1 MANTNTITQNIT
13 NLLNAKQK
21 TSTPETY
28 HIPLCL
34 DLAQA
39 CKAFEQ
45 GATLSVVYFLYDE
58 EGELT
63 GDGFLVNNLSMTWG
77 ETLHLLSLC
86 EDYEIYVNSP
96 LTMKSKT
103 YH

>member
-1 MANTNTITQNIT
+1 MTTTTMTQAVA
-13 NLLNAKQK
+13 NLLNANKK
-21 TSTPETY
+21 NTTSEPC